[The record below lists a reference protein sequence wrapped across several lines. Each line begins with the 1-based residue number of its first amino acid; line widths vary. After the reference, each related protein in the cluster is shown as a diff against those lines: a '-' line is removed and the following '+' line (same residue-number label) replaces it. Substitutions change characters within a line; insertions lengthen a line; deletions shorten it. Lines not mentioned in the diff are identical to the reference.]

1 MESRMKRFITIAAL
15 IIAVMFV
22 VQSAFAQS
30 LKFGHINRNELIQAM
45 PEFDS
50 ARVTLEKLNTELQN
64 AAELL
69 QVELNTKYEAYL
81 KDGKNLTDLVRQTKE
96 QELQDYQRRLTEF
109 QTNAQN
115 QMQEKQVALFT
126 PVTDKADK
134 AIREV
139 GKSNGFIYVFD
150 LSQPQIIYFDDTK
163 STDIMS
169 LAKAKLG
176 LK

>member
-1 MESRMKRFITIAAL
+1 MKKFISIAAL
-15 IIAVMFV
+15 TLAVMFAG
-22 VQSAFAQS
+22 QSAFAQN
-30 LKFGHINRNELIQAM
+30 LKFAHINRNELIQAM

-50 ARVTLEKLNTELQN
+50 ARVTLEKLNTELTN

-69 QVELNTKYEAYL
+69 QVELNNKYEAYL

-109 QTNAQN
+109 QTNAQT

-126 PVTDKADK
+126 PITEKADK
-134 AIREV
+134 AIKEV

-150 LSQPQIIYFDDTK
+150 LSQPQIIYFDETK
-163 STDIMS
+163 STDIMP

>member
-1 MESRMKRFITIAAL
+1 MKKFISIAAL
-15 IIAVMFV
+15 TLAVMFAG
-22 VQSAFAQS
+22 QSAFAQN
-30 LKFGHINRNELIQAM
+30 LKFAHINRNELIQAM

-50 ARVTLEKLNTELQN
+50 ARVTLEKLNTELTN

-69 QVELNTKYEAYL
+69 QVELNNKYEAYL

-109 QTNAQN
+109 QTNAQT

-126 PVTDKADK
+126 PITEKADK
-134 AIREV
+134 AIKAA
-139 GKSNGFIYVFD
+139 GKENGFIYIFD
-150 LSQPQIIYFDDTK
+150 LSQNQIAYFDETK
-163 STDIMS
+163 STNIMP

>member
-1 MESRMKRFITIAAL
+1 MESKMKRFITIAAL
-15 IIAVMFV
+15 IIAVIFAGE
-22 VQSAFAQS
+22 SAIAQS

-50 ARVTLEKLNTELQN
+50 AKVALEKLNTELTN

-69 QVELNTKYEAYL
+69 QVELNNKYEAYL
-81 KDGKNLTDLVRQTKE
+81 KDGKNMTDLVRQTKE

-126 PVTDKADK
+126 PITDKADK

-163 STDIMS
+163 STDLMP
-169 LAKAKLG
+169 LAKTKLG

>member
-1 MESRMKRFITIAAL
+1 MKRFTVISAI
-15 IIAVMFV
+15 VMFFFFAGQEAV
-22 VQSAFAQS
+22 AQS

-50 ARVTLEKLNTELQN
+50 ARVTLDKLNKELTN

-69 QVELNTKYEAYL
+69 QVELNNKYEAYL
-81 KDGKNLTDLVRQTKE
+81 KEGKNLTDLVRQTKE
-96 QELQDYQRRLTEF
+96 QELQDYQRRLTDF

-115 QMQEKQVALFT
+115 QLQEKQVSLFT
-126 PVTDKADK
+126 PITEKADK
-134 AIREV
+134 AISQV
-139 GKSNGFIYVFD
+139 GKENGFIYIFD
-150 LSQPQIIYFDDTK
+150 LSGQQIAYFDETK
-163 STDIMS
+163 SVNVLP

>member
-1 MESRMKRFITIAAL
+1 MKRFITIAAL

-22 VQSAFAQS
+22 DQSAVAQN

-50 ARVTLEKLNTELQN
+50 AKVALEKLNTELTN

-69 QVELNTKYEAYL
+69 QVELNNKYEAYL

-126 PVTDKADK
+126 PITDKADK

-163 STDIMS
+163 STDLIA
-169 LAKAKLG
+169 LVKAKLG